1 MKKLTALVL
10 CVLLAVSLLT
20 GCFGG
25 TKEYTC
31 QELTM
36 SVPST
41 MKDVSSQSDF
51 SDFTFALDSSKIA
64 IFGLKE
70 KFSDFDG
77 QEMTL
82 DDYADAVM
90 AANGTQGLAI
100 TRSTADYIYFTYESD
115 TSEGT
120 YKYVAGCFKGSDAFW
135 LVQVAALQT
144 DFELETFLGYL
155 DTVKLG

>member
-10 CVLLAVSLLT
+10 CVLLAVSILT

-36 SVPST
+36 SVPSN
-41 MKDVSSQSDF
+41 MKDVSSKSDF
-51 SDFTFALDSSKIA
+51 KDFTFALDSSKVA

-70 KFSDFDG
+70 EFSDFDG
-77 QEMTL
+77 QELTL
-82 DDYADAVM
+82 EDYTNAVM
-90 AANGTQGLAI
+90 TGNGTDGLAI
-100 TRSTADYIYFTYESD
+100 TRSTADYMYFTYESA
-115 TSEGT
+115 TAQGT
-120 YKYVAGCFKGSDAFW
+120 YKYLAGCFKGEDAFW
-135 LVQVAALQT
+135 LVQVAALIT

-155 DTVKLG
+155 DTVDLG